1 MIHSGATGGEQNNID
16 DVKRYST
23 PVLLYLSHASLS
35 VHASAPRKPQPHQPT
50 WIINLNLHITR
61 TKPTLLHE
69 IFVLIERQRMPP
81 IRVVT
86 SSDLRTQHAR
96 ALLSSFEVLVT
107 PLTTRIRMHTHAR
120 IIGTQAHTLPITHS
134 RSTSSPTRSWHLC
147 LRVFAPWES
156 TCPSAG

>member
-1 MIHSGATGGEQNNID
+1 MVNKIISMTLRDTLHRS
-16 DVKRYST
+16 YSICRMRAYQCMRLRL
-23 PVLLYLSHASLS
+23 V
-35 VHASAPRKPQPHQPT
+35 
-50 WIINLNLHITR
+50 NLNHTNPRGLLTSTYTSPR

-69 IFVLIERQRMPP
+69 IFVLIEPQHTLS

-86 SSDLRTQHAR
+86 NSDLRTQHAR

-107 PLTTRIRMHTHAR
+107 PLTTGIRMHTHPR

-156 TCPSAG
+156 TFPSAG